1 MKVTVTKKVE
11 QEVELDIQLPLF
23 FKIKFIR
30 DSWHCAVFD
39 ETRALI
45 VKGSEVQAYN
55 YANAVAQFVNDEAY
69 EQTTEAEFTQ
79 AFEKSMELIQSYMP
93 TTA

>member
-1 MKVTVTKKVE
+1 MKVTVTKKTE
-11 QEVELDIQLPLF
+11 EEVELDIQLPLF
-23 FKIKFIR
+23 FKIKFRR

-39 ETRALI
+39 ESRALI
-45 VKGSEVQAYN
+45 VKGSEIQAYD

-69 EQTTEAEFTQ
+69 EQITEAEFTQ
-79 AFEKSMELIQSYMP
+79 AFEESMKHIQSCMP

>member
-1 MKVTVTKKVE
+1 MKVTVTKKTE
-11 QEVELDIQLPLF
+11 EEVELDIQLPLF

-39 ETRALI
+39 ESRALI
-45 VKGSEVQAYN
+45 VKGSEIQAYD

-69 EQTTEAEFTQ
+69 EQITEAEFTQ
-79 AFEKSMELIQSYMP
+79 AFEKSMEHIQSYMP

>member
-79 AFEKSMELIQSYMP
+79 AFEESMERIQSYMQ
-93 TTA
+93 TAA

>member
-1 MKVTVTKKVE
+1 MKVTVTKKTE
-11 QEVELDIQLPLF
+11 EEVELDIQLPLF
-23 FKIKFIR
+23 FKIKFSR
-30 DSWHCAVFD
+30 NSWHCAVFD
-39 ETRALI
+39 ERRALI
-45 VKGSEVQAYN
+45 VKGSEIQAYD

>member
-1 MKVTVTKKVE
+1 MKVTVTKKTE
-11 QEVELDIQLPLF
+11 EEVELDIQLPLF
-23 FKIKFIR
+23 FRIKFIR

-45 VKGSEVQAYN
+45 VKGSEIQAYD

-69 EQTTEAEFTQ
+69 EVITEAEFTQ
-79 AFEKSMELIQSYMP
+79 AFEQSMELIQSYMP

>member
-39 ETRALI
+39 ESRALI
-45 VKGSEVQAYN
+45 VKGSEVQAYD

-69 EQTTEAEFTQ
+69 EQTTESEFTQ
-79 AFEKSMELIQSYMP
+79 AFEESMERIQSYMP

>member
-1 MKVTVTKKVE
+1 MKVTVSKKVE
-11 QEVELDIQLPLF
+11 EQVEIDIQLPLF

-39 ETRALI
+39 ESRALI
-45 VKGSEVQAYN
+45 VKGSEVQAYD

-79 AFEKSMELIQSYMP
+79 AFKETMERIQSYMP
-93 TTA
+93 VSV

>member
-23 FKIKFIR
+23 FKIKFNR

-39 ETRALI
+39 ESRALI
-45 VKGSEVQAYN
+45 VKDNEVQAYN

-69 EQTTEAEFTQ
+69 EAITEAEFTQ
-79 AFEKSMELIQSYMP
+79 AFEQSMERIQSYMQ
-93 TTA
+93 TAA

>member
-1 MKVTVTKKVE
+1 MKVTIEVKTE
-11 QEVELDIQLPLF
+11 EEIEVELPIF

-39 ETRALI
+39 ESRAFI
-45 VKGSEVQAYN
+45 VKGSEVQVYD
-55 YANAVAQFVNDEAY
+55 YANSVAQFVNDEAY

-79 AFEKSMELIQSYMP
+79 AFEETIERIQSYMP
-93 TTA
+93 VSAQ